1 MPLQH
6 HPLVKEFPEHR
17 DAIHRLKM
25 DNAHFQRL
33 MEEYEALDKQIFRIE
48 DGSEPSDDAHLEQL
62 KRQRLALKDELY
74 ALLQTASR

>member
-17 DAIHRLKM
+17 DATHRLKM
-25 DNAHFQRL
+25 GNAHFHRL

-48 DGSEPSDDAHLEQL
+48 DGSQPSDDAHLERL

-74 ALLQTASR
+74 ALLQNASR